1 MVSGIARKRDTV
13 EIVNYGG
20 GREEGR
26 GGDGRRITLIR
37 YDNER

>member
-1 MVSGIARKRDTV
+1 MVRSIARMRDTV

-26 GGDGRRITLIR
+26 MEDGG
-37 YDNER
+37 